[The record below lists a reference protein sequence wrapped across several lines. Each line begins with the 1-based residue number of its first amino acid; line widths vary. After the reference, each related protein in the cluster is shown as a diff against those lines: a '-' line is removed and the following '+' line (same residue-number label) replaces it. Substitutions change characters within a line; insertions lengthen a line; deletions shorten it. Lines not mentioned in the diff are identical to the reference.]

1 MIPVNLP
8 LIMRATTLEH
18 AARLWTYMSSM
29 RTRESSDAIVVCC
42 SYDLRVCDYA
52 CELMKQNLAPRLVLT
67 GKLGNWTKHLW
78 SVPEAQIF
86 RDRALANGISPGSI
100 LLEERAT
107 NFGENI
113 AFVRNLLPDLKR
125 AIFIT
130 KPCAV
135 LRVFLTVPVQW
146 PGLTAFV
153 DSPPHAFPEEVSN
166 VIGVLGVIH
175 EMVGDIDRV
184 IQYPSRGFQ
193 VPHRMPPLVLESWRA
208 LIAEGFVQHMLDKL
222 PI

>member
-1 MIPVNLP
+1 VDGIYSRNAGIPITVAHSDCVPIL
-8 LIMRATTLEH
+8 LARQDGGMV
-18 AARLWTYMSSM
+18 AALH
-29 RTRESSDAIVVCC
+29 
-42 SYDLRVCDYA
+42 
-52 CELMKQNLAPRLVLT
+52 
-67 GKLGNWTKHLW
+67 G
-78 SVPEAQIF
+78 
-86 RDRALANGISPGSI
+86 DRALANGISPGSI
-100 LLEERAT
+100 LLEERAI

-113 AFVRNLLPDLKR
+113 AFVRDLLPDLKR
-125 AIFIT
+125 ATFIT

-135 LRVFLTVPVQW
+135 LRVVLTIPIQW

-153 DSPPHAFPEEVSN
+153 DSPPHSFPEEVSN

-193 VPHRMPPLVLESWRA
+193 VPHRLPPQVLESWRA

-222 PI
+222 PLK